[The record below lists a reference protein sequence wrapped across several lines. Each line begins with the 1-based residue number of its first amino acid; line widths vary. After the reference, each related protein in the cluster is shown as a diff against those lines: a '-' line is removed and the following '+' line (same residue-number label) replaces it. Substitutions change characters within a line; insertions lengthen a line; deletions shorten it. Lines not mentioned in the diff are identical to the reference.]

1 MKKIVYLLFALLTTL
16 SVNAQ
21 NEHLKFMGI
30 PLTGTITAFQ
40 SKLTA
45 KGISYDK
52 SASANSKAGV
62 RCFKGLF
69 SGENAYIY
77 VYYNEKTKIVYR
89 AKAVIKYDDEDVA
102 QRKFSRFS
110 SMLKEKYIT
119 GTANDTEQDGYPALS
134 IRVLGN
140 DFESVLGY
148 IYMYISKPSYSF
160 IDDRYL
166 HIDYED
172 LDNTVSDID
181 KNMDDL

>member
-21 NEHLKFMGI
+21 KEHLKFMGI
-30 PLTGTITAFQ
+30 PLTGSITNFQ

-52 SASANSKAGV
+52 AASLRSQAGI
-62 RCFKGLF
+62 RCFTGMF
-69 SGENAYIY
+69 SGEKADIF

-89 AKAVIKYDDEDVA
+89 AKAVVEYSSEDIA
-102 QRKFSRFS
+102 KSRYSKFS
-110 SMLKEKYIT
+110 SMLKEKYIM
-119 GTANDTEQDGYPALS
+119 GEFLDSEHNDYPSLS
-134 IRVLGN
+134 IRVPDSKLE
-140 DFESVLGY
+140 FVVGY
-148 IYMYISKPSYSF
+148 ISLYISKPPYSF
-160 IDDRYL
+160 MDERYL

-172 LDNTVSDID
+172 FDNSVSDAD

>member
-21 NEHLKFMGI
+21 KEHLKFMGI

-52 SASANSKAGV
+52 VSSSKSQAGI
-62 RCFKGLF
+62 RCFKGMF
-69 SGENAYIY
+69 SGEKADIF

-89 AKAVIKYDDEDVA
+89 AKAVVEYSTEDIA
-102 QRKFSRFS
+102 KSRYSKFS
-110 SMLKEKYIT
+110 SMLKEKYLT
-119 GTANDTEQDGYPALS
+119 GTFLDSDHDDYPALS
-134 IRVLGN
+134 IKVN
-140 DFESVLGY
+140 DNQFENVVGY
-148 IYMYISKPSYSF
+148 ISLYISKPPYSF
-160 IDDRYL
+160 LDERYL

-172 LDNTVSDID
+172 HDNSVSDMD

>member
-21 NEHLKFMGI
+21 KEHLKFMGI

-45 KGISYDK
+45 KGISYDRV
-52 SASANSKAGV
+52 SSSQSQAGI
-62 RCFKGLF
+62 RCFKGMF
-69 SGENAYIY
+69 SGENAEIY

-89 AKAVIKYDDEDVA
+89 AKAVVEYSSEDIAKSKYS
-102 QRKFSRFS
+102 KFS
-110 SMLKEKYIT
+110 SMLKEKYIA
-119 GTANDTEQDGYPALS
+119 GEFMDSEHDDYPAFG
-134 IRVLGN
+134 IRVPDSKLEKIIG
-140 DFESVLGY
+140 FISL
-148 IYMYISKPSYSF
+148 YISKPSYSF
-160 IDDRYL
+160 MDERYL

-172 LDNTVSDID
+172 RDNTVSDMD